1 VTDAEHLWPDAPP
14 WHDRGAHAPGGGE
27 FAPLLEAIRLVQDRL
42 AAATPPPEQ
51 TVALTE
57 RLNALSAELATYNAP
72 ERLRWDGQ
80 RPDLP
85 GRGSPLLPPY
95 LVDERSPESLSG
107 RITFSRFHLG
117 GNGAAHGGTQ
127 PLLFDDLFGWVANQ
141 TLKGSGVARTARL
154 TVNYRKVLL
163 IDIEHTFDVRLE
175 SVDGRKRYVSG
186 RIHDPGGAL
195 VADGDGLF
203 IQLRDGQP

>member
-1 VTDAEHLWPDAPP
+1 MTDAEHLWPDVPP
-14 WHDRGAHAPGGGE
+14 WHNRGELAPGGPDFG
-27 FAPLLEAIRLVQDRL
+27 PLLSAIRLVQDRL
-42 AAATPPPEQ
+42 AAATPPPEV
-51 TVALTE
+51 VAELTE
-57 RLNALSAELATYNAP
+57 QLNALSAQLAPYDVP

-95 LVDERSPESLSG
+95 LIDDKTPTSVRG
-107 RITFSRFHLG
+107 RVTFSRFYLG
-117 GNGAAHGGTQ
+117 GNGAAHGGAQ

-141 TLKGSGVARTARL
+141 TLQPRGVARTARL
-154 TVNYRKVLL
+154 TINYRKILL
-163 IDIEHTFDVRLE
+163 VGVEHTFDLRLD

-186 RIHDPGGAL
+186 HLTDPFGDV

-203 IQLRDGQP
+203 LELRPGQP